1 MTGLKDFSV
10 LEFIVWPPSSPWE
23 REWVRGPY
31 SSSVIWLDWIMALF
45 HVYLFCDRY
54 HFSLKLLLLT
64 VYSYAKVFSPPPPP
78 FSPCE
83 RQFVCLP
90 YQHLLSQVQ
99 IQKQIHKLQIQI
111 LVNRTTRIILMSSWK
126 SFQICRPS
134 LSSPLIA
141 NCQESRS
148 GTQITES
155 PNQSEKKS
163 RNQMHFEN
171 CFTEQLKKCFLLI
184 VTQLFSSR
192 KNASN
197 DWSNDWFWNLSFSLC
212 SKDST
217 AKPSHSYSLRQRG

>member
-1 MTGLKDFSV
+1 MRERESEWGDLIVPVSFGWTESWPFFTSTFFAIVITSLWNYSYS
-10 LEFIVWPPSSPWE
+10 LFIHMQRFFNPLPPSP
-23 REWVRGPY
+23 
-31 SSSVIWLDWIMALF
+31 
-45 HVYLFCDRY
+45 
-54 HFSLKLLLLT
+54 
-64 VYSYAKVFSPPPPP
+64 
-78 FSPCE
+78 PCE

-126 SFQICRPS
+126 SFQICRPP

-197 DWSNDWFWNLSFSLC
+197 DWLNDWFWNLSFSLC

>member
-1 MTGLKDFSV
+1 
-10 LEFIVWPPSSPWE
+10 
-23 REWVRGPY
+23 
-31 SSSVIWLDWIMALF
+31 MALF
-45 HVYLFCDRY
+45 HVCLFCDRY

-64 VYSYAKVFSPPPPP
+64 VYSYAKVFLTQSP

-90 YQHLLSQVQ
+90 YQHLLSRVQ
-99 IQKQIHKLQIQI
+99 LQKQIYKLRIQI

-126 SFQICRPS
+126 SFQICRPP

-171 CFTEQLKKCFLLI
+171 GFTEQLKKCFLLI

-197 DWSNDWFWNLSFSLC
+197 D
-212 SKDST
+212 
-217 AKPSHSYSLRQRG
+217 